1 MHLRMCCMHRNGL
14 AGVIVTD
21 SATERTKGG
30 ILEMPSVTEREADM
44 QNKYG
49 RRVAASGSFG
59 GSGIG
64 ARESSVIS
72 HSPRWQTR
80 KGNMFWQVL
89 LPLRQRH
96 RAKNT
101 DEEFWFKGRR
111 HFSAN
116 EYCCCCCTERGRLK
130 LSEASPAEPRGQCTA
145 FPPFA
150 KGQIPQ

>member
-1 MHLRMCCMHRNGL
+1 MCCMHRNGL

-72 HSPRWQTR
+72 HSPRWHRITS
-80 KGNMFWQVL
+80 L
-89 LPLRQRH
+89 LTSLP
-96 RAKNT
+96 AT
-101 DEEFWFKGRR
+101 SSFVGGGT
-111 HFSAN
+111 S
-116 EYCCCCCTERGRLK
+116 
-130 LSEASPAEPRGQCTA
+130 SETQ
-145 FPPFA
+145 
-150 KGQIPQ
+150 